1 MDVLI
6 IIAGIFA
13 LFVFGGVIKT
23 FAAGTKA
30 KAEVLAEGV
39 IADAVEKRTT
49 QFEDF
54 KTRMDGKTI
63 YSHDEIM
70 AHFKVQ

>member
-6 IIAGIFA
+6 VIAGIFA

-23 FAAGTKA
+23 FATGTKA

-39 IADAVEKRTT
+39 IAGAVEKRTE

-54 KTRMDGKTI
+54 KTRMEGKSI
-63 YSHDEIM
+63 YSHEEVM
-70 AHFKVQ
+70 NHFKV